1 MDIRIRYARTIQ
13 ANEFEPVVLEM
24 EAVTTEGE
32 KDTTLAMLI
41 AQVDSTLEEHVEY
54 IRHKAE
60 TKPEIGVT
68 YLEED

>member
-54 IRHKAE
+54 IRRKAE